1 MTLSAHTRKELSCLF
16 VVNVDIIQY
25 VVFPRLS
32 GNGGHGFLNTGDT
45 HLQKG
50 SMLEYDTIR
59 A

>member
-45 HLQKG
+45 SAERKQK
-50 SMLEYDTIR
+50 YAR
-59 A
+59 V